1 MLTTRAEAARA
12 FGRPDLF
19 RLAGAAAVLILVV
32 STILGADVLLP
43 QPLSLQ
49 VGDVARADIVSPRA
63 TTLESQVQTEALR
76 QQAPD
81 GVEPQY
87 SYTTGNAIAVASEQL
102 ALVRRAIV
110 SIDGA
115 YQSGVTKEDRQAILA
130 DALPGLSSRARETL
144 QSLNADRWTAV
155 KDEAMRVLDAI
166 ERTELR
172 DSDVAETRS
181 SLADRMAGGLDE
193 AEGMLASEIISPY
206 VVPNSSFSQ
215 EATNQARDKAAEEV
229 QPVKVPIALNQVVIR
244 SGDVVTPAS
253 LEIVGLLG
261 LTTARPDFV
270 KFGGW
275 VLLAT
280 LLVGLLLAWVWR
292 FRRDLWHR
300 NNVMVLFG
308 VLLVFAAVAL
318 KLTAERAALPFILPV
333 AAVGMLVAILLDAGA
348 ATVIVAAL
356 AVIAGAVNER
366 SLEHMAYVFLGG
378 FAGIVAIRRGDRLQ
392 TFLQAGI
399 AVFIVQGLVVTT
411 FSLLGTRD
419 LRGILELW
427 GASALSAGGAAVA
440 AVGSFAVLGNLF
452 GILTIFQLLE
462 LANPSQPL
470 LRRLLVE
477 TPGTY
482 HHSIMVG
489 NLAERAAEAI
499 GADPLLT
506 RVAAYYHDIGKLA
519 NPLAFI
525 ENQAGGENIHDDLEP
540 DVSAQILKQHVADGI
555 DLAYRARLPTSLI
568 AFIPQHHGTAIM
580 GYFYARARELAAA
593 PYGGLSTAEGRKAA
607 DAVGEHRFRHAGPKP
622 QSREAALIMLADGVE
637 ASVRSLSSRD
647 EPAIRAMVERIIEDR
662 LGDGQFDECDLTL
675 RDIERIKEAFVGQL
689 LGMYHTRIAYP
700 QSKVVELE
708 SRRASGGGAE
718 AS

>member
-1 MLTTRAEAARA
+1 MLTTRAETARG
-12 FGRPDLF
+12 FGRRDFL

-43 QPLSLQ
+43 QPLRLQ
-49 VGDVARADIVSPRA
+49 AGDVARFDIVSPRT
-63 TTLESQVQTEALR
+63 TTLESKVQTDALR
-76 QQAPD
+76 QQARD
-81 GVEPQY
+81 AVEPQY

-102 ALVRRAIV
+102 TLVRRAV
-110 SIDGA
+110 ASIDGA
-115 YQSGVTKEDRQAILA
+115 FEPDVSREDRQAILA
-130 DALPGLSSRARETL
+130 DALPALSTRAHETL
-144 QSLNADRWTAV
+144 ESLTPERWSAV
-155 KDEAMRVLDAI
+155 KDEALNVLDAT

-172 DSDVAETRS
+172 DTDVAETRS
-181 SLADRMAGGLDE
+181 NLADRMAGGLDA
-193 AEGMLASEIISPY
+193 AERMLAGEIITPY

-215 EATNQARDKAAEEV
+215 EATNQARDRAAEKV
-229 QPVKVPIALNQVVIR
+229 QPVRVPVTANQVVVR
-244 SGDVVTPAS
+244 SGDVVTPTS
-253 LEIVGLLG
+253 LEIVELLG
-261 LTTARPDFV
+261 LTTARPDFQ

-318 KLTAERAALPFILPV
+318 KLSAERAALPFILPM

-348 ATVIVAAL
+348 AMVVVAAL
-356 AVIAGAVNER
+356 AVIAGAVNDR

-392 TFLQAGI
+392 TFFQAGL
-399 AVFIVQGLVVTT
+399 AVFVVQGVVVTT

-427 GASALSAGGAAVA
+427 GASGLSAGGAAVA
-440 AVGSFAVLGNLF
+440 AVGSFAVIGNLF
-452 GILTIFQLLE
+452 GILTVFQLLE

-506 RVAAYYHDIGKLA
+506 RVAAYYHDIGKLT

-525 ENQAGGENIHDDLEP
+525 ENQAGGENIHDQLEP

-580 GYFYARARELAAA
+580 GYFYARARELAAEA
-593 PYGGLSTAEGRKAA
+593 YGGISTPESRKAA
-607 DAVGEHRFRHAGPKP
+607 DSVDERRFRHAGPKP

-647 EPAIRAMVERIIEDR
+647 EPAIRAMVERIIEER
-662 LGDGQFDECDLTL
+662 LSDGQFDECDLTL
-675 RDIERIKEAFVGQL
+675 RDIERIREAFVGQL